1 MGRQRSPNRDRAY
14 EMWKESNGIK
24 PLKSIAEELGE
35 PETLVRK
42 WKCHDKWDSKSN
54 VTEKKKGNVTKRKRG
69 APKGNHN
76 AKGHGAPKGNTNSL
90 KHGGYSMRMYGE
102 GLSEEEQE
110 LWDSMD
116 EDEEELL
123 LEQIRFY
130 RLRERRILIAIASL
144 QEEHQLITGV
154 MRVENK
160 RNFKNASEMER
171 YNEQIEEKVAKGERL
186 AGDAFQMQTMT
197 ENSYKRIERLEAEL
211 TKVQRAKV
219 EAIGKLADIRKN
231 RNEATGDEAVD
242 DWIKAIMDGDSIE

>member
-14 EMWKESNGIK
+14 EMWKESNGTK

-42 WKCHDKWDSKSN
+42 WKCQDKWDSKSN
-54 VTEKKKGNVTKRKRG
+54 VTEKKKGNVTKRKR
-69 APKGNHN
+69 
-76 AKGHGAPKGNTNSL
+76 GAPKGNTNSL